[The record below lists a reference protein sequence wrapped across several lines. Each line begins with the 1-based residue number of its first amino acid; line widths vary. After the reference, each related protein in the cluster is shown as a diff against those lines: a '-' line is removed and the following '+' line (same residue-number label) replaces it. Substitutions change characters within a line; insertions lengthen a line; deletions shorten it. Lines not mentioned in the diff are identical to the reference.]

1 MKVLYV
7 RVSSETQNTERQKI
21 NEKHFDYTIEDKLS
35 GSIPFFERPGGI
47 RVKQLIEL
55 GHLTQLNVW
64 SIDRLG
70 RNLKNILETIE
81 FFDQK
86 KIPIKF
92 INQGVQ
98 TLNQDGTKSHIGTLL
113 INILGSLAQLTRSQ
127 ILESQRAGIELA
139 KARGVYKGRANGTKE
154 DTLTFLS
161 KPKNKKAIDL
171 LKKGY
176 KNIEVS
182 RIVGLHPNTITKV
195 KRKMQLNQ
203 N

>member
-21 NEKHFDYTIEDKLS
+21 NEKDYDYTIEDKLS

-70 RNLKNILETIE
+70 RNLKDILETIE

-98 TLNQDGTKSHIGTLL
+98 MYN
-113 INILGSLAQLTRSQ
+113 
-127 ILESQRAGIELA
+127 
-139 KARGVYKGRANGTKE
+139 V
-154 DTLTFLS
+154 S
-161 KPKNKKAIDL
+161 KK
-171 LKKGY
+171 
-176 KNIEVS
+176 
-182 RIVGLHPNTITKV
+182 
-195 KRKMQLNQ
+195 
-203 N
+203 

>member
-7 RVSSETQNTERQKI
+7 RVSSVSQNTERQKI
-21 NEKHFDYTIEDKLS
+21 NKKDFDYTIEDKLS

-47 RVKQLIEL
+47 RVKKLIEL

-70 RNLKNILETIE
+70 RNLKDILVTIE
-81 FFDQK
+81 FFDQN

-113 INILGSLAQLTRSQ
+113 INFLGSLAEVSRNQL
-127 ILESQRAGIELA
+127 LESQRAGIALA
-139 KARGVYKGRANGTKE
+139 KARGVYKGRAKGTSE

-182 RIVGLHPNTITKV
+182 RIVGIHPNTVTKI
-195 KRKMQLNQ
+195 RKKLTV
-203 N
+203 